1 MLDTCSTEA
10 ARDGPHRAG
19 FRRGDITMPNLG
31 APELIIIAVVLI
43 ALFGWKKLP
52 DMARSLGRSARVF
65 KSEVDELKKDGKPVP
80 SDASQT
86 TVPGDVV
93 DADAERR
100 AADARLAD
108 AERRAAEARAEA
120 DRLRTGTPTST
131 PTTTPTSSTDDVRR
145 DTTF

>member
-1 MLDTCSTEA
+1 
-10 ARDGPHRAG
+10 
-19 FRRGDITMPNLG
+19 MPNLG

-80 SDASQT
+80 SDASQS
-86 TVPGDVV
+86 TVRGEALDTE
-93 DADAERR
+93 AERR
-100 AADARLAD
+100 AADARVAD

-120 DRLRTGTPTST
+120 DRLRASST
-131 PTTTPTSSTDDVRR
+131 PTTPVPPTSGTESDIRR
-145 DTTF
+145 DTTL

>member
-1 MLDTCSTEA
+1 
-10 ARDGPHRAG
+10 
-19 FRRGDITMPNLG
+19 
-31 APELIIIAVVLI
+31 
-43 ALFGWKKLP
+43 
-52 DMARSLGRSARVF
+52 MARSLGRSARVF

-80 SDASQT
+80 SDAART

-100 AADARLAD
+100 AAEARLAD

-120 DRLRTGTPTST
+120 DRLRTSSSATAPTT
-131 PTTTPTSSTDDVRR
+131 PTTSPVSSTDEVRR

>member
-1 MLDTCSTEA
+1 
-10 ARDGPHRAG
+10 
-19 FRRGDITMPNLG
+19 MPNLG

-80 SDASQT
+80 SDASQS

-93 DADAERR
+93 DAE
-100 AADARLAD
+100 

-120 DRLRTGTPTST
+120 DRLRAGTSTSTSSSTST
-131 PTTTPTSSTDDVRR
+131 PTPTTSGTDDVRR

>member
-1 MLDTCSTEA
+1 
-10 ARDGPHRAG
+10 
-19 FRRGDITMPNLG
+19 MPNLG

-65 KSEVDELKKDGKPVP
+65 KSEVDELKKDGKPAS
-80 SDASQT
+80 SDASQS
-86 TVPGDVV
+86 TVQGQAY

-100 AADARLAD
+100 AADRREADARLAD

-120 DRLRTGTPTST
+120 DRLRAAGPSGSAGGTES
-131 PTTTPTSSTDDVRR
+131 DVRR
-145 DTTF
+145 DTTL

>member
-1 MLDTCSTEA
+1 
-10 ARDGPHRAG
+10 
-19 FRRGDITMPNLG
+19 MPNLG

-80 SDASQT
+80 SDASQS
-86 TVPGDVV
+86 TVQGEAYDPE
-93 DADAERR
+93 AERR
-100 AADARLAD
+100 AAERREADARVAD

-120 DRLRTGTPTST
+120 DRLRAAGPSGTTGGTTGTTES
-131 PTTTPTSSTDDVRR
+131 DLRR
-145 DTTF
+145 DTTL